1 MIKANLHKYS
11 VSAMCKVLKISRS
24 TYYYEAKQK
33 TDQSEL
39 TTAIVD
45 IFKASRNNY
54 GTRKIKKELV
64 DKDMIVSRRR
74 IGKIMKQEG
83 LVSSYTTTQFH
94 PQKDTCNES
103 QIANIVNREFDDQ
116 PYRNVVVSDLTYV
129 RVGLK
134 WNYICVLV
142 DLFNREIIGYSAGPH
157 KSARLVKEAFMT
169 VNGSLKDVQIFH
181 TDRGNEF
188 KNQLIDESLEAFEI
202 TRSLSHKGCPYDNAV
217 AEATFKIIKTEFVK
231 NQTFTNL
238 ADLKLQLADYVNWFN
253 NHRIHSSLGYLTPV
267 KYRMNTLKKVV

>member
-1 MIKANLHKYS
+1 MIKANAHKYS
-11 VSAMCKVLKISRS
+11 VSAMCKVLQIFRS

-33 TDQSEL
+33 TDESEL
-39 TTAIVD
+39 TAAVID

-54 GTRKIKKELV
+54 GTRKIKHELA
-64 DKDMIVSRRR
+64 KREMIVSRRR
-74 IGKIMKQEG
+74 IGRIMKQEG
-83 LVSSYTTTQFH
+83 LVSTYTTAQFH
-94 PQKDTCNES
+94 PQKDSCNES
-103 QIANIVNREFDDQ
+103 KIENVVNREFDKQ

-129 RVGLK
+129 RVGMS

-157 KSARLVKEAFMT
+157 KTAKLVKQAFMT
-169 VNGSLKDVQIFH
+169 VSENLGNIHIFH

-188 KNQLIDESLEAFEI
+188 KNQLIDETLETFNI

-231 NQTFTNL
+231 NQIFMNL
-238 ADLKLQLADYVNWFN
+238 DALRLHLADYVNWFN

-267 KYRMNTLKKVV
+267 EYRMNNLKKVV

>member
-1 MIKANLHKYS
+1 MIKANAHKYS

-33 TDQSEL
+33 ADESGL
-39 TTAIVD
+39 TAAITD
-45 IFKASRNNY
+45 IFKTSRNNY
-54 GTRKIKKELV
+54 GTRKIKWELA
-64 DKDMIVSRRR
+64 KRDMIVSRRR
-74 IGKIMKQEG
+74 IGRIMKQEG
-83 LVSSYTTTQFH
+83 LVSIYTTAQYH

-103 QIANIVNREFDDQ
+103 KTANVVNREFDEQ

-129 RVGLK
+129 RVGMN

-142 DLFNREIIGYSAGPH
+142 DLCNREIIGYSAGPH
-157 KSARLVKEAFMT
+157 KTAKLVKQAFMT
-169 VNGSLKDVQIFH
+169 VSDSLEKINIFH

-188 KNQLIDESLEAFEI
+188 KNQLIEETLEAFDI

-231 NQTFTNL
+231 NQTFENL
-238 ADLKLQLADYVNWFN
+238 DALKLQLADYVNWFN
-253 NHRIHSSLGYLTPV
+253 NHRLHSSLGYLTPV
-267 KYRMNTLKKVV
+267 EYRENNLKKVV